1 MKIDAD
7 KALRT
12 LHKIGPL
19 YAEARGARVLLEHSL
34 KIVLAERTLLA
45 QGSSVAAR
53 EAAATA
59 SPEYKAATEA
69 HAHAVEVEEGYRR
82 QLATA
87 EAAIELFRTLEA
99 SNRRMDRAAQ

>member
-1 MKIDAD
+1 MNIDAD

-12 LHKIGPL
+12 LHKVGPL
-19 YAEARGARVLLEHSL
+19 YAQAKGARVLLEESI
-34 KIVLAERTLLA
+34 KITRAERTALA
-45 QGSSVAAR
+45 DGPSIAAR
-53 EAAATA
+53 EAAALA
-59 SPEYKAATEA
+59 SPEYKAAVEA
-69 HAHAVEVEEGYRR
+69 YAEAVSVEEGYRR